1 MSRKCKVLASF
12 VCFVVLLSVLFW
24 IASFSPSP
32 KPIWENGDNTSPEI
46 SLSFSNTTD
55 VVCSLEDP
63 QTKATSQW
71 YPQYEPPNL
80 KGPSLITFLQASSTE
95 RNRSH
100 FRWLGSIF
108 NAGQCLSIINW
119 CKGKSS
125 SQQNCAHRD
134 KGGNYHNMFV
144 LRPGNK
150 SAARRILYADIF
162 SLYIRVV
169 GEKL

>member
-1 MSRKCKVLASF
+1 MIRVSGTITITFYSIKRVANCVLIYFNRFKMSRKCKVLASS

-108 NAGQCLSIINW
+108 NAGQCLSIIN
-119 CKGKSS
+119 
-125 SQQNCAHRD
+125 
-134 KGGNYHNMFV
+134 
-144 LRPGNK
+144 
-150 SAARRILYADIF
+150 
-162 SLYIRVV
+162 
-169 GEKL
+169 